1 MNSSEFSEKV
11 ILSLYGE
18 LEQEEE
24 QELIRFLADNP
35 SRLDEYKEILRIH
48 NLAGQ
53 CSLEVT
59 GELAVSARERLRGSL
74 GTVGKGAEN
83 SANAGWLQG
92 FLGIFPVSG
101 WTGTAAGAACGLLAG
116 FLLFAGGGSE
126 FDSLPDL
133 AALDENTAISNV
145 RFVPVDEEGSRV
157 ELSFSATRSFQLTDS
172 IDSPEVQHLLAYSLV
187 KESNPGVRINT
198 VEALRNNVV
207 PDGREEIR
215 HALMTAAVTDENPVV
230 RAEALAALESYPADR
245 ELQTTLINVL
255 RFDRNSKVRMDAVNM
270 LRGIVERG
278 TPVSPENIG
287 EMQRQ
292 FEVEENLYMRS
303 QLNQIL
309 QEVDLEKL

>member
-18 LEQEEE
+18 LGQEED

-35 SRLDEYKEILRIH
+35 SRLKEYKEILRIH
-48 NLAGQ
+48 SLAGQ
-53 CSLEVT
+53 CSLDVT
-59 GELAVSARERLRGSL
+59 GELAVSARERLRGAL
-74 GTVGKGAEN
+74 GTKEKEAEN
-83 SANAGWLQG
+83 SVKAGWLRDL
-92 FLGIFPVSG
+92 LGIFPVSG
-101 WTGTAAGAACGLLAG
+101 WAGTAAGVAFGLLAG
-116 FLLFAGGGSE
+116 FLFFAGGNTDFSGI
-126 FDSLPDL
+126 PDL
-133 AALDENTAISNV
+133 ASLDENTAISNV
-145 RFVPVDEEGSRV
+145 RFAPLDQDGRRV
-157 ELSFSATRSFQLTDS
+157 ELSFSATRSFEITDS
-172 IDSPEVQHLLAYSLV
+172 IDNPEVQRLLAYSLV

-207 PDGREEIR
+207 PDGRKEIR
-215 HALMTAAVTDENPVV
+215 QALMTAAVTDENPVV
-230 RAEALAALESYPADR
+230 RSEALAALESYPADR
-245 ELQTTLINVL
+245 ELQKTLINVL

-278 TPVSPENIG
+278 IEVSPDNVS

-292 FEVEENLYMRS
+292 VEVEENLYMRS

>member
-53 CSLEVT
+53 CSLEVS
-59 GELAVSARERLRGSL
+59 GELAVTARERLGSSLRTSTAEAEGSSFLAWLRGL
-74 GTVGKGAEN
+74 P
-83 SANAGWLQG
+83 G
-92 FLGIFPVSG
+92 FFPASV
-101 WTGTAAGAACGLLAG
+101 WAGTAAGAACGLLAG
-116 FLLFAGGGSE
+116 FLFFAGGSSE
-126 FDSLPDL
+126 FGSLPDL
-133 AALDENTAISNV
+133 AALDENTVISNV

-187 KESNPGVRINT
+187 KESNPGVRINA

-270 LRGIVERG
+270 LRGIVEKG

-309 QEVDLEKL
+309 QEVDFEKL